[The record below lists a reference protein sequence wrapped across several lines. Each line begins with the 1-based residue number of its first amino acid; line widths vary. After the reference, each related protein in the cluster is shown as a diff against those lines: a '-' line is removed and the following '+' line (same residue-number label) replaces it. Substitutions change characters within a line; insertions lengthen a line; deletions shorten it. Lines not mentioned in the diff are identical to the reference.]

1 MPVPPDDDCAI
12 SDDKHQGDFV
22 SALPFDV
29 EHPVT
34 KLLLPADSHRTQV
47 ADLGSSL
54 SFEKAS
60 FDVMRRSN
68 GPGQQIVGILQTE
81 QELKGHEFYID
92 VDCNQ
97 RAKLV
102 GAPDGSISVFDGV
115 GQIGAVAVPWAYD
128 SSGRTLETGF
138 SIKGDTFSQ
147 WIDTSAANFPIV
159 FDPTYSVLDCN
170 FNGRY
175 SNLNAAQYLD
185 MYSSSTN
192 YGYCAPEPLH
202 VRRSGCV
209 GI

>member
-1 MPVPPDDDCAI
+1 MPSYLIILGSLTIGYPAAGQVPVPPDNDCAI
-12 SDDKHQGDFV
+12 SDDKHQGDVV

-81 QELKGHEFYID
+81 QELKGHEFYTD
-92 VDCNQ
+92 VDC
-97 RAKLV
+97 
-102 GAPDGSISVFDGV
+102 
-115 GQIGAVAVPWAYD
+115 
-128 SSGRTLETGF
+128 
-138 SIKGDTFSQ
+138 
-147 WIDTSAANFPIV
+147 
-159 FDPTYSVLDCN
+159 SVLDCN

-175 SNLNAAQYLD
+175 SNLNAAQ
-185 MYSSSTN
+185 
-192 YGYCAPEPLH
+192 
-202 VRRSGCV
+202 
-209 GI
+209 